1 MIYNSVLLY
10 YHIMPRKR
18 IPKEKI
24 EEAMVYWHLGDSAR
38 IAAKKAGI
46 SKNVLLEHL
55 RKRPDAE
62 ILIERF
68 HVIAKRLKKE
78 GLDVLS
84 YMEIIR
90 TRNFLKEIGLD
101 EKYILTFMSELA
113 YLAYYFFRNPNELVK
128 IMIDFGKFREEGGWK
143 TPMQLVE
150 YLKKQKNY
158 LEKVREEAA
167 EFDAA
172 ANEAFQR
179 LVRTN
184 INAKYLKADPAIPFK
199 MSALEEYIKELKD
212 ELAAK
217 DRELGEFRRQ
227 DRLPKIY
234 ITRDIAEGEAECLS
248 KKLKRIVRRDEIYEK
263 AQDIIR
269 HPSKYAHLFHKPDL
283 PPSLNPNSTENARAD
298 GNDTNGI

>member
-1 MIYNSVLLY
+1 MIYSLVLLY
-10 YHIMPRKR
+10 YHIMSRKR

-24 EEAMVYWHLGDSAR
+24 EEAMVFWLLGDSAR
-38 IAAKKAGI
+38 IAAKKASI

-62 ILIERF
+62 ILIEKL
-68 HVIAKRLKKE
+68 HVVVRRLKKE

-90 TRNFLKEIGLD
+90 TRNFLKETGLD
-101 EKYILTFMSELA
+101 EKYILTFMSDLA
-113 YLAYYFFRNPNELVK
+113 YLAYYFFRSPNELAK

-179 LVRTN
+179 QVRTN
-184 INAKYLKADPAIPFK
+184 INAKYLKTDPAIPFK
-199 MSALEEYIKELKD
+199 MSAFEEEIKELKD
-212 ELAAK
+212 KLAAK

-227 DRLPKIY
+227 TRLPKIY

-283 PPSLNPNSTENARAD
+283 PPSLDPHSAENARVD
-298 GNDTNGI
+298 GNDANGI